1 LASLML
7 ARGSPRRFRARI
19 SWTWCLVFAVALATT
34 ASRDARAQVVP
45 RDSAPAR
52 RPVPMDMD
60 STMQMPA
67 APLGISMDRMGSGTS
82 WIPEATPLP
91 ARRWMAGAWDLM
103 FQGIAFAQFDD
114 QGGRR
119 GGEQFGSLNWAMFMA
134 THNLGGGQF
143 QLRSMLSLDA
153 LGVTGFGYPLLL
165 QSGEEYR
172 GQPLHDRQH
181 PHDAFM
187 EVSALYQRSI
197 SNDVGISVYAAPS
210 GEPALGPVAYV
221 MRPSAMDNPA
231 APIGHHWQDAT
242 HVSFGVLTAGL
253 FTRQWKLE
261 GSWFNG
267 REPDDQRWNFD
278 PIRLDSWSG
287 RLTFSPD
294 AHWSAEASYGF
305 LESPEALAPDVSE
318 HRATFSV
325 LHGAKFGRDG
335 EWSATLTWGGN
346 LLEGE
351 STFSNSLLLES
362 EVLLDDRNTVV
373 ARAEEVQK
381 SASELALTA
390 APFGFAPDTRFS
402 VSELSLGYVREL
414 VRWPGG
420 TLGLGGLAT
429 LNLVPST
436 LRGAYGSTTPM
447 GAIVFLRVRPRR

>member
-1 LASLML
+1 ML
-7 ARGSPRRFRARI
+7 AI
-19 SWTWCLVFAVALATT
+19 TFACA
-34 ASRDARAQVVP
+34 ASGDGRAQAVP
-45 RDSAPAR
+45 RDSTRSHKPAPME
-52 RPVPMDMD
+52 MDAG
-60 STMQMPA
+60 MQMSGG
-67 APLGISMDRMGSGTS
+67 PLGISMDRMGSGTS
-82 WIPEATPLP
+82 WIPEAAPLP
-91 ARRWMAGAWDLM
+91 ARRSMAGAWDLM
-103 FQGIAFAQFDD
+103 FQGIAFAQFDK
-114 QGGRR
+114 QGGPR
-119 GGEQFGSLNWAMFMA
+119 GGEQFGSLSWGMFMA
-134 THNLGGGQF
+134 THDLGGGQL

-153 LGVTGFGYPLLL
+153 LGVTSRGYPLLL

-172 GQPLHDRQH
+172 GQLLYDRQH

-197 SNDVGISVYAAPS
+197 SKDVGVSVYVAPS

-253 FTRQWKLE
+253 FTRKWKLE

-294 AHWSAEASYGF
+294 AHWSASASYGV
-305 LESPEALAPDVSE
+305 LASPDASAPSVSE
-318 HRATFSV
+318 HRATLSV
-325 LHGAKFGRDG
+325 LQGARFGRDG
-335 EWSATLTWGGN
+335 EWSTTLTWGGN
-346 LLEGE
+346 LLAGE
-351 STFSNSLLLES
+351 STFSNSVLLES
-362 EVLLDDRNTVV
+362 EAVLDDRNTLL

-381 SASELALTA
+381 SASELALTGT
-390 APFGFAPDTRFS
+390 PFGFAPDTRFS
-402 VSELSLGYVREL
+402 VAELSLGYVREL
-414 VRWPGG
+414 VRWRGG

-429 LNLVPST
+429 LNLVPAT
-436 LRGAYGSTTPM
+436 LRGAYGSTTPT